1 MATLAER
8 VYEADSN
15 ELGPWMGLIGVQEL
29 PEDAISDDPGVL
41 GDSPESQRGE
51 LSRMLQWAFRY
62 GVAYSTLR
70 HDDPL
75 IGEER
80 AQEEARAAATK
91 ATRWHNTVGGKP
103 EGES

>member
-15 ELGPWMGLIGVQEL
+15 EFAPWFGLTSMEEL
-29 PEDAISDDPGVL
+29 PEEAISDSPGALADP
-41 GDSPESQRGE
+41 PEVRRVD
-51 LSRMLQWAFRY
+51 LARMLQWAFRY
-62 GVAYSTLR
+62 GVAYATLR

-91 ATRWHNTVGGKP
+91 ATRWHGTVGGKP